1 MPAPAGYAWPWRGAH
16 THTHTLSLSVPPPR
30 RTSWTA
36 SSLRWCCRRARGGRI
51 VARETLK
58 AYRKNVLAKCYGG
71 DVSRWVPDLSLLPP
85 GGRAGL
91 RGCALRRLLACERQ
105 QATCG
110 LGIWACS
117 CHRATGAH
125 QALRLPS
132 HRHRLMHTCTHAAL
146 APAWACSTPSLP
158 CCPMQQAQAAG
169 EAEGGEEA
177 DAAGGQRGRAAG
189 GVPRADEGGQQGLTA
204 PGGASHRRLTST
216 CSSSTRPP

>member
-1 MPAPAGYAWPWRGAH
+1 MDRQQFEVV
-16 THTHTLSLSVPPPR
+16 LQ
-30 RTSWTA
+30 A
-36 SSLRWCCRRARGGRI
+36 SAGGRI

-146 APAWACSTPSLP
+146 APAWPAPPPLSPAAPCSKRKLLEKQKEGKKRMRRVGSVDVPQEVFHEL
-158 CCPMQQAQAAG
+158 MKAG
-169 EAEGGEEA
+169 NKG
-177 DAAGGQRGRAAG
+177 
-189 GVPRADEGGQQGLTA
+189 
-204 PGGASHRRLTST
+204 
-216 CSSSTRPP
+216 